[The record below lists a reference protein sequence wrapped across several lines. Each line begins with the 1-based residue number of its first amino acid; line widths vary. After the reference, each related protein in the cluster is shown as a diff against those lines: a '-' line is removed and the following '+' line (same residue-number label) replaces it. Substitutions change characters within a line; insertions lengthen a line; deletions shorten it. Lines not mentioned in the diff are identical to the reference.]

1 MKVFVVIMVGLFY
14 EVGVV
19 VVMPRLV
26 VIGFGTKIVSVLKK
40 IWKIFLLRFLAC
52 NQESHPRFTKF

>member
-1 MKVFVVIMVGLFY
+1 MKVFVVIMVGLFC

-40 IWKIFLLRFLAC
+40 C
-52 NQESHPRFTKF
+52 GKFSC